1 MVTGVY
7 ATQRIHAAD
16 HMTTGAGHDL
26 FEVVN
31 NKRARL
37 TMFMTSLEIPMSR
50 YSREPTPWG
59 AGSVNIASSRRY
71 LGNSILL

>member
-26 FEVVN
+26 VEVVN

-37 TMFMTSLEIPMSR
+37 TMFMTSLEIRVAIFS
-50 YSREPTPWG
+50 
-59 AGSVNIASSRRY
+59 
-71 LGNSILL
+71 